1 MQYRVREFPLRTDLG
16 KQLVVVSRIVGI
28 DLVPIRCESRKTFA
42 GIHDEALL
50 SATSKDRADSSR
62 ETLRVFKD

>member
-1 MQYRVREFPLRTDLG
+1 MQYRVRKFPLRTDLG
-16 KQLVVVSRIVGI
+16 EQLVVVSRIVGI
-28 DLVPIRCESRKTFA
+28 DLVLIRCESRKTFA